1 METTEAFSGLECT
14 DCGATVDAVETT
26 HRCGECGGILD
37 PTYDHDAISVDRET
51 IESRAVD
58 SMWRY
63 AELLPFSRE
72 SAVTTDEG
80 GTPLVSCPTLAEELG
95 VGRVLIKD
103 EGRNPTGTVLDR
115 GMSLAVTAASGHG
128 ASDVALPSPGNDGQA
143 AAAYAGRADLEAHAY
158 LPARSSHTH
167 KSMVNVHGGDMTV
180 TGGRFP
186 DAESGFRDAMAEHDW
201 YSLEAFATPYRH
213 EGAKTLLFE
222 IVEDL
227 AWDVP
232 DAIVYPTGTGLGP
245 VGLHKGA
252 TQLRD
257 LGLIDDLPGIYAA
270 QAEGCAPIVEAL
282 KADREVTE
290 PIEYPDT
297 ICGGIE
303 IPDPNASPLILE
315 ALRESDGGAV
325 ATKDGE
331 ILDAAIAVAK
341 NEGLEMDPSSAAAAS
356 GAWKLAEE
364 GEFDGDE
371 TVVIVNAATGNKEA
385 DVLRSHLM
393 GQGI

>member
-14 DCGATVDAVETT
+14 DCGATFDAAETT
-26 HRCGECGGILD
+26 HRCEECGGILD
-37 PTYDHDAISVDRET
+37 PAYDLDAIDVDWGT
-51 IESRAVD
+51 VESRPVD

-63 AELLPFSRE
+63 EELLPFCRE
-72 SAVTTDEG
+72 SAVTAEEG
-80 GTPLVSCPTLAEELG
+80 GTPLVECPTLAEELG

-115 GMSLAVTAASGHG
+115 GLSLAVTAANGHG
-128 ASDVALPSPGNDGQA
+128 ASDVALPSTGNDGQA

-186 DAESGFRDAMAEHDW
+186 DAEAGFREAMAEHDW

-213 EGAKTLLFE
+213 EGEKTLLFE
-222 IVEDL
+222 IVEKL
-227 AWDVP
+227 EWEVP
-232 DAIVYPTGTGLGP
+232 EAIVYPTGSGLGP
-245 VGLHKGA
+245 VALHKGA
-252 TQLRD
+252 SQFRD
-257 LGLIDDLPGIYAA
+257 LGVIDELPGIYAA

-282 KADREVTE
+282 GEEREVTE

-356 GAWKLAEE
+356 GAWQLAEG
-364 GEFDGDE
+364 GEFDGDA
-371 TVVIVNAATGNKEA
+371 TVVVVSTGTGNKEA